1 MEILSKRMRG
11 EDMRLSRTKSAITG
25 AAFAL
30 MLMFSIGMVT
40 ATTAQAQ
47 DRNNRWDRN
56 QRTEQRDRSDWNR
69 RQQIER
75 QRAIERARQLAWQ
88 REQARSR
95 NRGYTYPRNYPQ
107 YGGYGNGGY
116 SNGGYSNGGYGNGG
130 YSNGGYGNGGYSN
143 GGYGG
148 GYNNAE
154 VQKGYR
160 DGLDRGQEDA
170 RDRRSPNP
178 NNSSHFRSGNS
189 AYREGFVR
197 GYQAGY
203 RQYGGNRGW

>member
-1 MEILSKRMRG
+1 
-11 EDMRLSRTKSAITG
+11 MRLSRTKSVITG

-56 QRTEQRDRSDWNR
+56 QRADRSEQRDSNRDRGDWNR

-95 NRGYTYPRNYPQ
+95 SYNYPRNYPQ

-116 SNGGYSNGGYGNGG
+116 GDNRGYGNYGGYGDNR
-130 YSNGGYGNGGYSN
+130 GYGNN

-148 GYNNAE
+148 GYNNYD
-154 VQKGYR
+154 VQRGYS
-160 DGLDRGQEDA
+160 DGLNRGQEDS

-197 GYQAGY
+197 GYQVGY
-203 RQYGGNRGW
+203 RQYGGGRRW

>member
-1 MEILSKRMRG
+1 M
-11 EDMRLSRTKSAITG
+11 TG
-25 AAFAL
+25 AAVAL

-47 DRNNRWDRN
+47 DRNYRWDRN
-56 QRTEQRDRSDWNR
+56 QRTERRDWDGDGDRGDWNR

-75 QRAIERARQLAWQ
+75 QRAIERARQLEWQ
-88 REQARSR
+88 REQARLR
-95 NRGYTYPRNYPQ
+95 NRGYAYPRGYPST
-107 YGGYGNGGY
+107 GGYGNYGGY
-116 SNGGYSNGGYGNGG
+116 S
-130 YSNGGYGNGGYSN
+130 
-143 GGYGG
+143 G

-154 VQKGYR
+154 VEKGYR

-170 RDRRSPNP
+170 SSRRSPNP

-197 GYQAGY
+197 GYQVGY
-203 RQYGGNRGW
+203 RQYAGYRRF

>member
-1 MEILSKRMRG
+1 
-11 EDMRLSRTKSAITG
+11 MRLSRTKSAITG

-56 QRTEQRDRSDWNR
+56 QRTEQRDWDGDRRRDGDRDRGDWNR

-88 REQARSR
+88 REQERLR
-95 NRGYTYPRNYPQ
+95 NRGYNYPRNYPQ

-116 SNGGYSNGGYGNGG
+116 GSNRGYGS
-130 YSNGGYGNGGYSN
+130 Y

-148 GYNNAE
+148 GYSNAE
-154 VQKGYR
+154 VQRGYS

-197 GYQAGY
+197 GYQVGY
-203 RQYGGNRGW
+203 RQYGGNRRW

>member
-1 MEILSKRMRG
+1 MN
-11 EDMRLSRTKSAITG
+11 LSRMKRAMTG

-30 MLMFSIGMVT
+30 VFLFSVGIMSG
-40 ATTAQAQ
+40 TTAQAQ

-56 QRTEQRDRSDWNR
+56 QRGDRTEQRDRTQQQSRNRDGDWNR

-88 REQARSR
+88 RERER
-95 NRGYTYPRNYPQ
+95 NRSVYTYPRTYPS

-116 SNGGYSNGGYGNGG
+116 GNDGYRNGGSY
-130 YSNGGYGNGGYSN
+130 

-148 GYNNAE
+148 GYNNGE
-154 VQKGYR
+154 VQRGYR

-178 NNSSHFRSGNS
+178 NNSSHFRSGNG

-197 GYQAGY
+197 GYQVGY
-203 RQYGGNRGW
+203 RQYGGGRRW